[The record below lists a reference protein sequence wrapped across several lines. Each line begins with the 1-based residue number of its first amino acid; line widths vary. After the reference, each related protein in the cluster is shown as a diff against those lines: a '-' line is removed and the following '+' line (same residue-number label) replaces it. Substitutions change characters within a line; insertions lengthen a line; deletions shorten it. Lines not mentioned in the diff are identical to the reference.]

1 MKNFPRF
8 LIVFLCLCFANI
20 AFSQKRKGNAVIY
33 KNYNLQAAGLIH
45 KLNATKDTLIL
56 QSERKINYLY
66 TANRKDE
73 GRVKVRVDG
82 NSYKL
87 PLNRLK
93 KGRNVMVAIQSPL
106 KIVFVVN
113 VLKEFP
119 RPFNESLTAIVD

>member
-1 MKNFPRF
+1 MKIFPRF
-8 LIVFLCLCFANI
+8 SI
-20 AFSQKRKGNAVIY
+20 AILLLMFFNFSFSQKGRAAIF
-33 KNYNLQAAGLIH
+33 KNYNVQAEGLSH

-56 QSERKINYLY
+56 KSDKIINYLY

-73 GRVKVRVDG
+73 GRVKVRVDD
-82 NSYKL
+82 NAYKL

-113 VLKEFP
+113 ILKEFP
-119 RPFNESLTAIVD
+119 KPPEKKLVVID